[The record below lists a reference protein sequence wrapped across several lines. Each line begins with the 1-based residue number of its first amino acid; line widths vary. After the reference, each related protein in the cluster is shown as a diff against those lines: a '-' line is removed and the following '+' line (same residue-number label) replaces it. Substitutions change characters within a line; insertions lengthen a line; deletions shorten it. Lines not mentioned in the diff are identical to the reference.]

1 MDGNDS
7 QSSGGKKSAGGCELS
22 VCVLASGSKGNAIY
36 VSDGRTSIL
45 LDAGLSGVDIER
57 RLKAAGLSPE
67 KLDAVLVSHEHAD
80 HVRGVG
86 ILSRRYKLPV
96 YISKETEKA
105 AEPIVGKTA
114 QTVSFECGDL
124 FKIKTLAV
132 RPFSISH
139 DAADPSGFTFSSGN
153 LKIGVAT
160 DLGIATSMVKNHLK
174 DCDALVLEANHD
186 PAMLIEGPYPW
197 PLKQRV
203 RGRTGHL
210 SNADAQILLK
220 ELLHD
225 KLVQVILAHLSETN
239 NTPEKALSEVGLA
252 LEYARTKLVAAR
264 QDQCCPILRLKAD

>member
-1 MDGNDS
+1 MDEKDS
-7 QSSGGKKSAGGCELS
+7 RNPVEAIHDAQCEIC
-22 VCVLASGSKGNAIY
+22 VCVLASGSRGNAIY

-45 LDAGLSGVDIER
+45 LDAGLSGVEIER
-57 RLKAAGLSPE
+57 RLIAAELAPDQ
-67 KLDAVLVSHEHAD
+67 LDAILVSHEHAD
-80 HVRGVG
+80 HVKGVG

-96 YISKETEKA
+96 YMSKETETA

-114 QTVSFECGDL
+114 KTISFECGNR

-139 DAADPSGFTFSSGN
+139 DAADPAGFTFSNGD

-160 DLGIATSMVKNHLK
+160 DLGIATSMVRKHLMG
-174 DCDALVLEANHD
+174 CSALVLEANHD
-186 PAMLIEGPYPW
+186 PAMLIHGPYPW

-210 SNADAQILLK
+210 SNPDTRILLR

-225 KLVQVILAHLSETN
+225 KLSHVVLAHLSETN

-252 LEYARTKLVAAR
+252 LEYSRAELVAAR
-264 QDQCCPILRLKAD
+264 QDRCCDVLRLSHR

>member
-1 MDGNDS
+1 MDGNES
-7 QSSGGKKSAGGCELS
+7 RSSDENLDAAGFELS
-22 VCVLASGSKGNAIY
+22 VCVLASGSKGNSIY
-36 VSDGRTSIL
+36 VSDGRTSVL

-57 RLKAAGLSPE
+57 RLKAAHLSPD
-67 KLDAVLVSHEHAD
+67 KLDAILVSHEHAD

-114 QTVSFECGDL
+114 KTVSFECGDL
-124 FKIKTLAV
+124 FKIKTLAI
-132 RPFSISH
+132 RAFSLSH
-139 DAADPSGFTFSSGN
+139 DAADPAGFTFSSGD

-160 DLGIATSMVKNHLK
+160 DLGIATSMVKKHLK
-174 DCDALVLEANHD
+174 DCKALVLESNHD

-210 SNADAQILLK
+210 SNTDAQVLLK

-225 KLVQVILAHLSETN
+225 KLAHVILAHLSETN

-252 LEYARTKLVAAR
+252 LEYAKAKLVAAR
-264 QDQCCPILRLKAD
+264 QDRCCPVLRLKTE